1 MANALSSFFQT
12 LVAAASEASQVLVGT
27 TALMD
32 AIYQDYS
39 PAETATGQTLNIAI
53 PNPVTSEV
61 DNAGTNDPTFSDVEF
76 ATEPIV
82 FNQHPQFGY
91 KIHDFEQYNSPLAI
105 RNLMVDPAIKGI
117 AEWVNGYLAGLLN
130 STNLSTNGTIS
141 TTSSSITPAQ
151 VISGWTNL
159 VNQKVPVMDTQ
170 NMSFIMAP
178 QVYGNALQNTSFT
191 QESIVGLPIA
201 LQARTGGQLRE
212 IYGAMS
218 KYDQQMPT
226 TGTSGSYTYTGV
238 LMHRWAVA
246 AAYRPLP
253 KPDPKVS
260 EFTYINW
267 KGLPIRITFG
277 YSVQFSAWLVNIDAG
292 FGASVVRGN
301 MAQLYSTSE

>member
-1 MANALSSFFQT
+1 MANQISSFFQT

-39 PAETATGQTLNIAI
+39 PTEAATGQTLNIAI
-53 PNPVTSEV
+53 PNPVSSEV
-61 DNAGTNDPTFSDVEF
+61 ENIGTNDPTFSDVEF
-76 ATEPIV
+76 TTEPIV

-91 KIHDFEQYNSPLAI
+91 KINDFEQYNSPQSI

-117 AEWVNGYLAGLLN
+117 AEWVNNYLAGLLN
-130 STNLSTNGTIS
+130 SANLAFNGTIS
-141 TTSSSITPAQ
+141 TTGSSISPAQ

-159 VNQKVPVMDTQ
+159 VNQKVPVMDSA
-170 NMSFIMAP
+170 NMSLIMAP
-178 QVYGNALQNTSFT
+178 QVYGNALQNNSFT

-201 LQARTGGQLRE
+201 FQARTGGQLRE

-226 TGTSGSYTYTGV
+226 TGTVGSYTYTSV
-238 LMHRWAVA
+238 LMHRWAIA

-260 EFTYINW
+260 EFTYIDW

-277 YSVQFSAWLVNIDAG
+277 YSVEKSGWLVNIDAG
-292 FGASVVRGN
+292 FGASVVRPN
-301 MAQLYSTSE
+301 MAQLYSTAE